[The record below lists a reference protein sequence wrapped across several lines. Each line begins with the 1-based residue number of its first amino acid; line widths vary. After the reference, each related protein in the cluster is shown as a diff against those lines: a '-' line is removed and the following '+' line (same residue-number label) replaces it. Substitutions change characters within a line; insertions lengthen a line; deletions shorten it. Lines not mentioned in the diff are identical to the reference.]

1 MKWTI
6 GRKILGSFGLII
18 GLVLL
23 SSIFIITQMKEFRDD
38 LEEYKSHQ
46 AAIKTASEVQL
57 NVSHVW
63 QFMTDAA
70 LTKDKNTIEK
80 EARPKLQDAYQGIEN
95 LKKYHKDRPE
105 MIQKLDALRADLTQF
120 YDIGNK
126 MFAAY
131 MKDWKR
137 GNMVMKDF
145 DKISERVIQEADV
158 VGKEVGKIAEADY
171 LEMHQMTINAIWTT
185 VIIFILIILFG
196 AGVFFLANRMIKIP
210 LVNMADVAGRIA
222 LGDINQKV
230 IFRST
235 DEIGSLAN
243 SFRGMIDYIRGIADA
258 AEAISRGDL
267 RVMVKPASEKD
278 VLGNTFTAMTE
289 NLEQIAAVADTV
301 SRGDLTVTL
310 KVRSEKAVLGHAFSA
325 MIRNLRQ
332 LTVEIQEGINVLSS
346 AASEIMATT
355 SQLASSSAETAT
367 SINETTTT
375 VEEVKQVAAVSTQK
389 AANVS
394 DTAQK
399 TAQFVQGGRKSV
411 EEVING
417 INKIKEQM
425 ESIGL
430 SIMRLSEH
438 SHAIGEIINSVKD
451 IAEQSNL
458 LAVNASIEA
467 AKAGEYGKGFAVVAQ
482 EVKSLAEQSKQ
493 ATAQIR
499 TILADIQKGISA
511 AVMVAEQGSKAVDA
525 GVKQSAVAGEAI
537 RSLAATI
544 NEAATAAN
552 QISASSQQQLLGMDQ
567 IVIAME
573 NIKQAGGH
581 NVASTKQAEMVAQNL
596 HELGQKL
603 KQLVSRYR
611 V

>member
-18 GLVLL
+18 GLVLV
-23 SSIFIITQMKEFRDD
+23 SSIFIINEMNEFKTD
-38 LEEYKSHQ
+38 LENYKARQ
-46 AAIKTASEVQL
+46 GAIKIASELQF
-57 NVSHVW
+57 NVSQVW
-63 QFMTDAA
+63 QFMTDAS
-70 LTKDKNTIEK
+70 LTKDRDAIEK
-80 EARPKLQDAYQGIEN
+80 KAKPRLQAAYQGIES
-95 LKKYHKDRPE
+95 LKKDHKDQPE
-105 MIQKLDALRADLTQF
+105 IIKELDVLRVDLTRL
-120 YDIGNK
+120 YEIGGK
-126 MFAAY
+126 MFSAY
-131 MKDWKR
+131 RKDWKS
-137 GNMVMKDF
+137 GNIIMHDF
-145 DKISERVIQEADV
+145 DAIADKVIQEVNNIGLA
-158 VGKEVGKIAEADY
+158 VGKSAEEDY
-171 LEMHQMTINAIWTT
+171 LEMQQMTLRAVRTT
-185 VIIFILIILFG
+185 VIIFVLIILFG
-196 AGVFFLANRMIKIP
+196 VGVFFLASRMITKP
-210 LVNMADVAGRIA
+210 LVNMAGIAGRIA
-222 LGDINQKV
+222 IGDINQQV
-230 IFRST
+230 LFRSS

-243 SFRGMIDYIRGIADA
+243 SFRGMIDYIRGIAEA
-258 AEAISRGDL
+258 AEAISKGDL
-267 RVMVKPASEKD
+267 RVIVKPASEKD
-278 VLGNTFTAMTE
+278 VLGNTFTVMTE
-289 NLEQIAAVADTV
+289 NLEQLASAADTV

-310 KVRSEKAVLGHAFSA
+310 KVRSEKDVLGHAFSA
-325 MIRNLRQ
+325 MIKNLRQ
-332 LTVEIQEGINVLSS
+332 LTMEIQEGINVLSS
-346 AASEIMATT
+346 ASSEIMATT

-375 VEEVKQVAAVSTQK
+375 VEEVKQVTSVSTQK
-389 AANVS
+389 AGNVS
-394 DTAQK
+394 DQAQK

-499 TILADIQKGISA
+499 TILADIQKGINA
-511 AVMVAEQGSKAVDA
+511 AVMVAEQGSKAVEA

-544 NEAATAAN
+544 NEAATAAT

-573 NIKQAGGH
+573 NIKQASSY
-581 NVASTKQAEMVAQNL
+581 NVASTKQVETVAQNL

>member
-6 GRKILGSFGLII
+6 GRKILGSFGLLIV
-18 GLVLL
+18 LVLV

-38 LEEYKSHQ
+38 LEGYKSHQ
-46 AAIKTASEVQL
+46 AAIKKASELQL

-63 QFMTDAA
+63 QFVTDAS
-70 LTKDKNTIEK
+70 LTKDKDVLEK
-80 EARPKLQDAYQGIEN
+80 EAKPKLQEAYQGIEY
-95 LKKYHKDRPE
+95 LKKYYKDRPE
-105 MIQKLDALRADLTQF
+105 MQKNLDVLRADLTRF
-120 YDIGNK
+120 YEIGNK

-131 MKDWKR
+131 LKDWKR
-137 GNMVMKDF
+137 GNIIMNDF
-145 DKISERVIQEADV
+145 DAIADKVIQEVTDISKAV
-158 VGKEVGKIAEADY
+158 EKSAEDEY
-171 LEMHQMTINAIWTT
+171 LEMQQMTVRATWITLMIF
-185 VIIFILIILFG
+185 VFIIFI
-196 AGVFFLANRMIKIP
+196 GVGVIFLANRLITKP
-210 LVNMADVAGRIA
+210 LVNMADIAGRIA

-230 IFRST
+230 AFRST
-235 DEIGSLAN
+235 DEIGSLAT
-243 SFRGMIDYIRGIADA
+243 SFRGMIEYIRGIADA

-267 RVMVKPASEKD
+267 RVMVRPASEKD

-289 NLEQIAAVADTV
+289 NLEQIAAAADTV

-310 KVRSEKAVLGHAFSA
+310 KVRSEKDVLGQAFSA

-332 LTVEIQEGINVLSS
+332 LTMEIQEGINVLSS

-375 VEEVKQVAAVSTQK
+375 VEEVKQVTAVSTQK

-394 DTAQK
+394 ETAQK

-438 SHAIGEIINSVKD
+438 SLAIGEIINSVKD

-511 AVMVAEQGSKAVDA
+511 AVMVAEQGSKAVEA
-525 GVKQSAVAGEAI
+525 GVKQSATAGEAI
-537 RSLAATI
+537 RALAATI
-544 NEAATAAN
+544 NEAATAAT

-567 IVIAME
+567 IVVAME
-573 NIKQAGGH
+573 NIKQAGGY
-581 NVASTKQAEMVAQNL
+581 NVASTKQAETVAQNL

>member
-1 MKWTI
+1 
-6 GRKILGSFGLII
+6 
-18 GLVLL
+18 
-23 SSIFIITQMKEFRDD
+23 
-38 LEEYKSHQ
+38 YKSRQ
-46 AAIKTASEVQL
+46 AAVNTASELQL
-57 NVSHVW
+57 NVSQIW
-63 QFMTDAA
+63 QFMTDAS
-70 LTKDKNTIEK
+70 LTRDKRVIEK
-80 EARPKLQDAYQGIEN
+80 EAKPKLQAASQGIDN
-95 LKKYHKDRPE
+95 LIKHYKDMPE
-105 MIQKLDALRADLTQF
+105 IIKQLDILRADLAGL
-120 YDIGNK
+120 YEMGNR
-126 MFAAY
+126 MFSAY
-131 MKDWKR
+131 MKDLNS
-137 GNMVMKDF
+137 GNRVMKDF
-145 DKISERVIQEADV
+145 DEIANKVIQEANDIGKT
-158 VGKEVGKIAEADY
+158 VGKLAEDDY
-171 LEMHQMTINAIWTT
+171 LEMQRMAIRAIRVT
-185 VIIFILIILFG
+185 VIIFVIIILFG
-196 AGVFFLANRMIKIP
+196 AGVFFLADRTIRKP
-210 LVNMADVAGRIA
+210 LLNMADIAGRIA
-222 LGDINQKV
+222 IGDINQKV
-230 IFRST
+230 LFRST

-267 RVMVKPASEKD
+267 RVVVKPASEKD

-289 NLEQIAAVADTV
+289 NLEQIAAAADTV
-301 SRGDLTVTL
+301 SKGDLTVTL
-310 KVRSEKAVLGHAFSA
+310 TVRSEKDVLGQAFSA

-332 LTVEIQEGINVLSS
+332 LTMEIQESINVLSS
-346 AASEIMATT
+346 SASEIMATT
-355 SQLASSSAETAT
+355 SQLASSSVETAT

-375 VEEVKQVAAVSTQK
+375 VEEVKQVTAVSTQK
-389 AANVS
+389 AGNVS
-394 DTAQK
+394 ETAQK

-411 EEVING
+411 EDVING

-537 RSLAATI
+537 RTLAATI
-544 NEAATAAN
+544 NEAATAAT
-552 QISASSQQQLLGMDQ
+552 QIAASSQQQSLGMDQ

-573 NIKQAGGH
+573 NIKQASSH
-581 NVASTKQAEMVAQNL
+581 NVGSTRQVETVAQNL
-596 HELGQKL
+596 NELGQKL

>member
-23 SSIFIITQMKEFRDD
+23 SSIFIIMQMREFKED
-38 LEEYKSHQ
+38 LENYKSHQ
-46 AAIKTASEVQL
+46 AAIKKASELQL
-57 NVSHVW
+57 NISLVW
-63 QFMTDAA
+63 QFITDAS
-70 LTKDKNTIEK
+70 LTKDKDALEK
-80 EARPKLQDAYQGIEN
+80 VAKLKLQDAYQGIEY
-95 LKKYHKDRPE
+95 LKKYYKDRPE
-105 MIQKLDALRADLTQF
+105 MQKNLDVLRADMARF
-120 YDIGNK
+120 YEIGNK

-137 GNMVMKDF
+137 GNVIMKDF
-145 DKISERVIQEADV
+145 DQISDKIIQEVNDISKV
-158 VGKEVGKIAEADY
+158 VEKSAEGEY
-171 LEMHQMTINAIWTT
+171 LEMQQMTARAMWIT
-185 VIIFILIILFG
+185 VMIFIFIIIIG
-196 AGVFFLANRMIKIP
+196 AGVIILANSIITKP
-210 LVNMADVAGRIA
+210 LMNMADVAGRIA

-267 RVMVKPASEKD
+267 RVTVRPASEKD

-289 NLEQIAAVADTV
+289 NLEQIAAADTV

-310 KVRSEKAVLGHAFSA
+310 KVRSEKDVLGHAFSA

-375 VEEVKQVAAVSTQK
+375 VEEVKQVTAVSTQK

-394 DTAQK
+394 ETAQK

-417 INKIKEQM
+417 INKIREQM

-499 TILADIQKGISA
+499 TILAHIQKGISA
-511 AVMVAEQGSKAVDA
+511 AVMVAEQGSKAVEA
-525 GVKQSAVAGEAI
+525 GVKQSATAGDAI
-537 RSLAATI
+537 RALAATI
-544 NEAATAAN
+544 NEAATAAT

-581 NVASTKQAEMVAQNL
+581 NVTSTKQAETVAQNL